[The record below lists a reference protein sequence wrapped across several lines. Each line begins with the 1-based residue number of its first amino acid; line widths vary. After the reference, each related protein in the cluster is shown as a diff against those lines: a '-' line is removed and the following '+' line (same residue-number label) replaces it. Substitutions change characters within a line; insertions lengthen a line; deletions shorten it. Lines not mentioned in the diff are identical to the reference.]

1 MRVLLRHGKAVV
13 EFSMG
18 SLKKSWFSGNTEFL
32 YLPEARYICRRFC
45 CGAKGQASLRTLSVC
60 ASVHVGPRA
69 EGRPSRTVQRI
80 GERNFAAKT
89 TRRHFQATPELELQ
103 PHAASGRT
111 RPCAAVRHDT
121 HDEYVCC
128 CSGQRSCGG
137 LRHSSLQEC
146 DDVHACKQQSSARQG
161 ERPVGVHREPQDGA
175 IRFATAC
182 NC

>member
-1 MRVLLRHGKAVV
+1 MWRLLLRFEQIGRVHLFTAECGFYYDTAKQLSNFPWGPSKKV
-13 EFSMG
+13 G
-18 SLKKSWFSGNTEFL
+18 SVALWQHRVPL
-32 YLPEARYICRRFC
+32 LLPEARYICRRFS

-89 TRRHFQATPELELQ
+89 TRRHFQATPELDLQ

-121 HDEYVCC
+121 
-128 CSGQRSCGG
+128 
-137 LRHSSLQEC
+137 
-146 DDVHACKQQSSARQG
+146 
-161 ERPVGVHREPQDGA
+161 
-175 IRFATAC
+175 
-182 NC
+182 